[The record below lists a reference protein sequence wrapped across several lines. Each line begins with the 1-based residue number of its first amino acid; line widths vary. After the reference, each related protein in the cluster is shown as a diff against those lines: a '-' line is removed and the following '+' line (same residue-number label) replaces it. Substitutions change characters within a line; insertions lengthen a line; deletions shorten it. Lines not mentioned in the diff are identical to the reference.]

1 MLFANKW
8 RSDVNSDLKVV
19 RNNLSSSGFMR
30 LIPPRNFTPV
40 VSHLSIEGAEVET
53 QDSYWLQAPLAW
65 AAKRGNHAPAK
76 LLLEKG
82 ADANSKNKDGQTSLT
97 LAAIRGYK
105 DLVILLIQYGAHIG
119 QKDSAGLTAASYA
132 AKSGNKESINILDI
146 IATI

>member
-1 MLFANKW
+1 MGCEKRKSCAC
-8 RSDVNSDLKVV
+8 
-19 RNNLSSSGFMR
+19 
-30 LIPPRNFTPV
+30 
-40 VSHLSIEGAEVET
+40 EVII
-53 QDSYWLQAPLAW
+53 
-65 AAKRGNHAPAK
+65 G
-76 LLLEKG
+76 KG